1 MPREL
6 FSFSVPSRGPPK
18 GAPGKTSLTAISRRV
33 TILAV
38 DRASQYTKIPK

>member
-1 MPREL
+1 MDWHAA
-6 FSFSVPSRGPPK
+6 GT
-18 GAPGKTSLTAISRRV
+18 PGKTSLTAISRRV